1 MIDSID
7 RYDARVQ
14 SAEIEEI
21 KEKVVRIEELM
32 EEFVEGEAL
41 RGAIL
46 ELMEERLVNL
56 ANEVRRS

>member
-14 SAEIEEI
+14 SAELEEI
-21 KEKVVRIEELM
+21 KEKVENIERLVEA
-32 EEFVEGEAL
+32 FVD
-41 RGAIL
+41 IL
-46 ELMEERLVNL
+46 ELLDERLVNL

>member
-14 SAEIEEI
+14 SAEIEEL

-32 EEFVEGEAL
+32 EEFMEEFV
-41 RGAIL
+41 
-46 ELMEERLVNL
+46 ELMETRLVNL
-56 ANEVRRS
+56 TNEVRRS

>member
-32 EEFVEGEAL
+32 EECVE
-41 RGAIL
+41 IL
-46 ELMEERLVNL
+46 ELMEDPSDDGVLQE
-56 ANEVRRS
+56 ECWG

>member
-32 EEFVEGEAL
+32 EEFVNV
-41 RGAIL
+41 L

>member
-32 EEFVEGEAL
+32 EEFVNV
-41 RGAIL
+41 L
-46 ELMEERLVNL
+46 ELMEERLVAL

>member
-32 EEFVEGEAL
+32 EEFVSV
-41 RGAIL
+41 L

>member
-7 RYDARVQ
+7 RYDALVQ

-32 EEFVEGEAL
+32 EEFVNV
-41 RGAIL
+41 L

>member
-14 SAEIEEI
+14 SAEIKEI

-32 EEFVEGEAL
+32 EEFVNV
-41 RGAIL
+41 L

>member
-32 EEFVEGEAL
+32 EEFVN
-41 RGAIL
+41 IL
-46 ELMEERLVNL
+46 ELMEERLMNL
-56 ANEVRRS
+56 TNEVRRS

>member
-21 KEKVVRIEELM
+21 KEKVVRFEELM
-32 EEFVEGEAL
+32 EEFVE
-41 RGAIL
+41 IL

>member
-32 EEFVEGEAL
+32 EEFVNV
-41 RGAIL
+41 L
-46 ELMEERLVNL
+46 ELMEVRFVDL
-56 ANEVRRS
+56 ADEVRRS

>member
-1 MIDSID
+1 MIASID

-32 EEFVEGEAL
+32 EEFVNV
-41 RGAIL
+41 L

>member
-32 EEFVEGEAL
+32 EEFVN
-41 RGAIL
+41 IL

>member
-7 RYDARVQ
+7 RYDARMQ

-32 EEFVEGEAL
+32 EEFVSV
-41 RGAIL
+41 L

>member
-32 EEFVEGEAL
+32 EEFVE
-41 RGAIL
+41 IL

>member
-32 EEFVEGEAL
+32 EEFVNV
-41 RGAIL
+41 L
-46 ELMEERLVNL
+46 ELMEERLVAL
-56 ANEVRRS
+56 AKEVRRS

>member
-14 SAEIEEI
+14 SADIEEI
-21 KEKVVRIEELM
+21 KEKVENIERLVEA
-32 EEFVEGEAL
+32 FVD
-41 RGAIL
+41 IL
-46 ELMEERLVNL
+46 ELLDERLVNL